1 MAKIK
6 KIGQIAIAVSELK
19 TALNFYVGIL
29 GLDLL
34 FEVPSKMAFL
44 KAGDTR
50 LMVTELQGNE
60 QDHKTSTV
68 YYQVDDIDAYWHE
81 LSKHDVNIEQA
92 PQLAAKMPDH
102 ELWLG
107 FVRDPDGNLLSIM
120 AEKPLS

>member
-1 MAKIK
+1 MTKIK
-6 KIGQIAIAVSELK
+6 KIGQIAIAVSDLK
-19 TALNFYVGIL
+19 TSLSFYVGIL
-29 GLDLL
+29 GLELL
-34 FEVPSKMAFL
+34 FEVPPKMAFL
-44 KAGDTR
+44 QAGDTR

-81 LSKHDVNIEQA
+81 LSMHDVTIEQA
-92 PQLAAKMPDH
+92 PQLTAKMPDH